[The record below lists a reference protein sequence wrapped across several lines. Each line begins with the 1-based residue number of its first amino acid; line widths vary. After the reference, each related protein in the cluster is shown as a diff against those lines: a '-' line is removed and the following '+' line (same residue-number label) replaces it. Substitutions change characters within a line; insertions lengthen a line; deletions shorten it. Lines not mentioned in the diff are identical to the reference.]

1 MSTHIGR
8 IIRIYNRL
16 RRGPV
21 TIEIISKWAKKAGI
35 TISER
40 QLYRDLELLKSIP
53 IIEGE
58 KIEEFVN
65 EKNKKTWKLE
75 YDNSGENL
83 SVYDINSFFLFKNF
97 APFAVLE
104 QRKESIEKFEK
115 IIYQH
120 FSQNNFQQLIQ
131 ANELYLSKTNFKE
144 NQYGPKE
151 HKEIEDIIWTLHNN
165 RMLIV
170 EQDIIDAANNQLPQE
185 SFPLVFQPI
194 ELVFHQG
201 RVYVS
206 GFSKS
211 NQFLI
216 FAIDKQFQYSL
227 TNDTFNRKKLL
238 ASYNEHVEKL
248 FGISKPINDK
258 VYNIKLEFSWKY
270 AEGFKSFHW
279 HSSQQWTE
287 LKNGNYILSLQCS
300 IGRELVGFIVKGL
313 SMIKVHQP
321 KILKDLVLKKLKET
335 VALYEEG
342 LEVDEKRANA
352 GM

>member
-21 TIEIISKWAKKAGI
+21 TIEIISKWAEQAGI
-35 TISER
+35 SISER

-53 IIEGE
+53 LIEGE
-58 KIEEFVN
+58 KIEEFIN

-75 YDNSGENL
+75 YENSGENL
-83 SVYDINSFFLFKNF
+83 SVYDINSFFLLKNF

-104 QRKESIEKFEK
+104 QRRESIEKFEK
-115 IIYQH
+115 IIYKH
-120 FSQNNFQQLIQ
+120 FSHNNFQHFIQ

-144 NQYGPKE
+144 NQYGPEE
-151 HKEIEDIIWTLHNN
+151 HKEIEGIIWALHNN
-165 RMLIV
+165 RSIII
-170 EQDIIDAANNQLPQE
+170 EQDIIDAANNQLSQE
-185 SFPLVFQPI
+185 SFPLVFQPM
-194 ELVFHQG
+194 ELMFHQG
-201 RVYVS
+201 RIHIS
-206 GFSKS
+206 GFSKN

-227 TNDTFNRKKLL
+227 TNDTFNRKNLL
-238 ASYNEHVEKL
+238 DSYSKHFAKL

-258 VYNIKLEFSWKY
+258 VYNIKLEFSWNY
-270 AEGFKSFHW
+270 AEGFKTFHW
-279 HSSQQWTE
+279 HSSQKWTE
-287 LKNGNYILSLQCS
+287 LKNGNYILTLQCS

-313 SMIKVHQP
+313 SMIKIHHP

-342 LEVDEKRANA
+342 LEVDEERANA
-352 GM
+352 GI